1 MSNADVQERMSTLL
15 AGTGGA
21 GTGGA
26 PPPQA
31 VPPQAALAEAAVPAA
46 AALVMEQ
53 SGTPVRVS
61 ASTAAPP
68 VGSWVKV
75 LAWSLEGNSEYATL
89 GLYNSDWTRLVAV
102 FKMQVVR
109 HDIYPTIPPLIQA
122 GTRVV
127 PTAPLC
133 GGGCGPME
141 AAVPLQGQGSAA
153 RFGGGPAEVA
163 TGPGDTD
170 SDITELAPD
179 EPVPGETDISP
190 AGWT

>member
-1 MSNADVQERMSTLL
+1 MSNWL

-21 GTGGA
+21 GTGGV
-26 PPPQA
+26 PPPPV
-31 VPPQAALAEAAVPAA
+31 VPPPAALAEAAVPAA

-53 SGTPVRVS
+53 SGTPVRV
-61 ASTAAPP
+61 
-68 VGSWVKV
+68 GSWVQV
-75 LAWSLEGNSEYATL
+75 LAWSLEGNSEYGTL
-89 GLYNSDWTRLVAV
+89 GLWSSDRTRLVAV

-109 HDIYPTIPPLIQA
+109 HDIYPTIPALIQA
-122 GTRVV
+122 GTRMV

-179 EPVPGETDISP
+179 EPVPGQADISP
-190 AGWT
+190 GWP

>member
-21 GTGGA
+21 GTGGV
-26 PPPQA
+26 PPPPV
-31 VPPQAALAEAAVPAA
+31 VPPPAALAEAAVPAA

-53 SGTPVRVS
+53 SGTPVRV
-61 ASTAAPP
+61 
-68 VGSWVKV
+68 GSWVQV
-75 LAWSLEGNSEYATL
+75 LAWSLEGNSEYGTL
-89 GLYNSDWTRLVAV
+89 GLWSSDRTRLVAV

-109 HDIYPTIPPLIQA
+109 HDIYPTIPAFIQA
-122 GTRVV
+122 GTRIV

-133 GGGCGPME
+133 GRGCGPME

-153 RFGGGPAEVA
+153 RSGGGPAEVA

-179 EPVPGETDISP
+179 DIEPVPG
-190 AGWT
+190 WT